1 MNVQELINVI
11 DKGQKSHFKI
21 RIHSIDKKGNFRQF
35 YYTKDCHIDKVLD
48 YEVILL
54 NASFTYDYKQ
64 TKLSDYCS
72 TSEGTAIYEI
82 YCEEKRKKELKD
94 VLFGRK

>member
-1 MNVQELINVI
+1 MKVKELINAI
-11 DKGQKSHFKI
+11 NRGQKSHFQIIIQSINKECN
-21 RIHSIDKKGNFRQF
+21 IHQF
-35 YYTKDCHIDKVLD
+35 NYKEDCHNDWVLD
-48 YEVILL
+48 YEVIAV
-54 NASFTYDYKQ
+54 NVNFTYDYKQ